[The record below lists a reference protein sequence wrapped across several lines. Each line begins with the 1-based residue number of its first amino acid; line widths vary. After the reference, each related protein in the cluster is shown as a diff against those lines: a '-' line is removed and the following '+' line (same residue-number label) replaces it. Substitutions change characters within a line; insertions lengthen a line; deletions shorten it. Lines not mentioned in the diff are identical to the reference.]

1 MVKDEGESMQNIVNR
16 RDDEAGEGPAPLARE
31 AAAPASPSDAQG
43 ALAVDGSS
51 PVGASPS
58 GAVDVV
64 VGGEPSASVTVG
76 SPPVDGPGFKGT
88 STVFWIPG
96 GSAPGR
102 GRLSVAE
109 RLAGLP
115 AETSEAPP
123 ATIVVRDTDRS
134 GPTPSSGRPKRQPF
148 RVGAYEV
155 AARLAQGGTGS
166 IYLCRRAGGHGF
178 RRLYAL
184 KVIRQHA
191 DEKDA
196 AESFQREAF
205 LGAFLDHPNLQRVI
219 EVGTY
224 EQQPFLVL
232 DYVEGASLGDLLLD
246 GVRPPVRAVVSI
258 VLDVLRGLQYAH
270 TVTDERGAPLE
281 IVHGDISPSNVLVG
295 VDGCA
300 RVTDFGCASLGRERR
315 ENRSRVARFGGRPS
329 FTAPE
334 ILCGEA
340 ADARSDVF
348 SVGVMMWQLLTGQKL
363 FPGDSYD
370 QTVVAVMRKRIP
382 PPSTLGS
389 PACLDDVCL
398 RACVRAVDGRFA
410 SANEMAEELTRVA
423 SAQGLLAGTDEAGT
437 WVRREWGEK
446 LAERR
451 RWADEAFGAASAP
464 AAGAARDGER
474 LPAKTIQLAAVVSA
488 SGAAGERLPAS
499 AFRWRP
505 AADDA
510 GLSGHD
516 QAEEETTQS
525 GGRLAAAKRRGA
537 GVTDESDDR
546 DDESGWDE
554 EELTVVGAWWKRPW
568 FVVGV
573 SAALAFAL
581 TLGVA
586 KWLERPPVPSDE
598 KAAFAGTATP

>member
-1 MVKDEGESMQNIVNR
+1 
-16 RDDEAGEGPAPLARE
+16 
-31 AAAPASPSDAQG
+31 
-43 ALAVDGSS
+43 
-51 PVGASPS
+51 
-58 GAVDVV
+58 
-64 VGGEPSASVTVG
+64 
-76 SPPVDGPGFKGT
+76 
-88 STVFWIPG
+88 
-96 GSAPGR
+96 
-102 GRLSVAE
+102 
-109 RLAGLP
+109 
-115 AETSEAPP
+115 
-123 ATIVVRDTDRS
+123 
-134 GPTPSSGRPKRQPF
+134 
-148 RVGAYEV
+148 
-155 AARLAQGGTGS
+155 
-166 IYLCRRAGGHGF
+166 
-178 RRLYAL
+178 
-184 KVIRQHA
+184 VIRQHA

-246 GVRPPVRAVVSI
+246 GVRAPVRAVVSI

-270 TVTDERGAPLE
+270 SVSDERGVPFE

-363 FPGDSYD
+363 FPGDTYD

-382 PPSTLGS
+382 PPSSLGS
-389 PACLDDVCL
+389 PPCLDDVCL

-423 SAQGLLAGTDEAGT
+423 SAQGLLAGTDEAGQ

-451 RWADEAFGAASAP
+451 RWADEAFGTAAAP
-464 AAGAARDGER
+464 APGPAREGER

-488 SGAAGERLPAS
+488 SGVGGERLPAS

-510 GLSGHD
+510 GASSD
-516 QAEEETTQS
+516 ETDEETTQS
-525 GGRLAAAKRRGA
+525 GRRVSAAKRGA
-537 GVTDESDDR
+537 ELNEESDESDD
-546 DDESGWDE
+546 ESDWTE
-554 EELTVVGAWWKRPW
+554 EELALAGAWWKRPW

-586 KWLERPPVPSDE
+586 KWLERPPAPSEE